1 MAAPA
6 FALGDIALFE
16 RPVDFVT
23 PFRFGAV
30 TVERAHQAFVRVEIV
45 LADGRRGIGGT
56 AELMV
61 PKWFDKRP
69 HLSPE
74 ATVDELRQA
83 LMLARGLY
91 VTSGRQ
97 DTAFGHHGA
106 CYPAHMAAAAAAG
119 VPALAAAFGPAQ
131 IDKAILDALLRAL
144 GMDVFTGFSGNVMG
158 LDARLTPDLDAGQIT
173 AFLSARRPLPQ
184 VALRHTVGMADPLT
198 GPGGLE
204 AIVEETGARYFK
216 LKLSGDVAADVA
228 RLGAIWLV
236 LESVEGARASLDANE
251 QYADLASLRVL
262 LARLSTDAALRPL
275 FHRLLYLEQPLP
287 RDLTLEMPLDGL
299 GADLPL
305 IIDEADDT
313 YGAFPAARALG
324 YGGVSSKSCKGLYKS
339 LLNGARART
348 FGGFLTGED
357 LTCQAG
363 LAVQQDTALAAFLGL
378 QHVERNGH
386 HYAPGFGIA
395 PVAEAERF
403 AAAHPD
409 FYEASAAGPRLA
421 IRDGVLETGGL
432 GVPGF
437 ASAVL
442 PDWDS
447 LSPLAMAVAE
457 APLREGAL
465 S

>member
-6 FALGDIALFE
+6 FAISDIALFE
-16 RPVDFVT
+16 RPVDFIT

-30 TVERAHQAFVRVEIV
+30 TVERASQAFVRAEIV
-45 LADGRRGIGGT
+45 LPDGRRGIGGT

-69 HLSPE
+69 HLSPD

-91 VTSGRQ
+91 VASGRP
-97 DTAFGHHGA
+97 DTAFGHHAA
-106 CYPAHMAAAAAAG
+106 CYPVHMAAAG
-119 VPALAAAFGPAQ
+119 GMPALAAAFGPAQ

-144 GMDVFTGFSGNVMG
+144 DLDVFTGFSANVMG
-158 LDARLTPDLDAGQIT
+158 LDARLAPDLDAGQIT
-173 AFLSARRPLPQ
+173 AFLASRRPLPQ
-184 VALRHTVGMADPLT
+184 VALRHTVGMADPLDGPDGLAAIIAAT
-198 GPGGLE
+198 G
-204 AIVEETGARYFK
+204 VRYFK
-216 LKLSGDVAADVA
+216 LKLSGDVAQDVA
-228 RLGAIWLV
+228 RLAAIWQV
-236 LESVEGARASLDANE
+236 LQGVEGARASLDANE
-251 QYADLASLRVL
+251 QYADLAGLRTL
-262 LARLSTDAALRPL
+262 LTRLGSDDALRPL

-287 RDLTLEMPLDGL
+287 RDLTLETPLDGL

-305 IIDEADDT
+305 IIDEADDS

-324 YGGVSSKSCKGLYKS
+324 YGGVSSKSCKGIYKS
-339 LLNGARART
+339 LLNGARARI

-363 LAVQQDTALAAFLGL
+363 LAVQQDTALAALLGL
-378 QHVERNGH
+378 AHVERNGH
-386 HYAPGFGIA
+386 HYAPGFGVA

-403 AAAHPD
+403 AAAHPE
-409 FYEASAAGPRLA
+409 FYASGDGGPHLA
-421 IRDGVLETGGL
+421 IRAGMLETGGL
-432 GVPGF
+432 AVPGF

-447 LSPLAMAVAE
+447 LSPLAMAPAA
-457 APLREGAL
+457 APPTEGAL
-465 S
+465 P

>member
-6 FALGDIALFE
+6 FTISDIALFE

-30 TVERAHQAFVRVEIV
+30 TVERASQAFARVEII
-45 LADGRRGIGGT
+45 LADGRRAIGGT

-69 HLSPE
+69 HLSPD
-74 ATVDELRQA
+74 ATVDELRHA

-91 VTSGRQ
+91 LASGRH
-97 DTAFGHHGA
+97 DTAFGHHAA
-106 CYPAHMAAAAAAG
+106 CYPVHMAAAVG
-119 VPALAAAFGPAQ
+119 GMPALAAAFGPAQ

-144 GMDVFTGFSGNVMG
+144 GLDVFTGFGANVMG
-158 LDARLTPDLDAGQIT
+158 LDARLTPDLSAEQIT
-173 AFLSARRPLPQ
+173 AVLAARRPLAQ
-184 VALRHTVGMADPLT
+184 VAVRHTVGMADPLD
-198 GPGGLE
+198 GPDGLA
-204 AIVEETGARYFK
+204 AIIAETGARYFK
-216 LKLSGDVAADVA
+216 LKLSGDVVQDAA
-228 RLGAIWLV
+228 RLAAIWQV
-236 LESVEGARASLDANE
+236 VQGVEGVRASLDANE
-251 QYADLASLRVL
+251 QYADLDALRAL
-262 LARLSTDAALRPL
+262 LTRLGSDDALRPL

-287 RDLTLEMPLDGL
+287 RDLTLETSLDGL
-299 GADLPL
+299 SSDLPL
-305 IIDEADDT
+305 IIDEADDG

-386 HYAPGFGIA
+386 HYAPGFGA
-395 PVAEAERF
+395 TPVAEAERF

-409 FYEASAAGPRLA
+409 FYVTTAAGPRLA
-421 IRDGVLETGGL
+421 IRAGMLETGGL

-447 LSPLAMAVAE
+447 L
-457 APLREGAL
+457 APLRLPLAQARSPEGAL
-465 S
+465 P

>member
-1 MAAPA
+1 MDAPA
-6 FALGDIALFE
+6 FALRDITLFE
-16 RPVDFVT
+16 RPVEFVT

-45 LADGRRGIGGT
+45 LADGRRSIGGT

-74 ATVDELRQA
+74 ATVDELRGA
-83 LMLARGLY
+83 LALARAHYLA
-91 VTSGRQ
+91 TERRA
-97 DTAFGHHGA
+97 TAFGHHGA
-106 CYPAHMAAAAAAG
+106 CYPAHMAAATAAG
-119 VPALAAAFGPAQ
+119 LPALAAAFGPAQ
-131 IDKAILDALLRAL
+131 MDKAILDALLRAL
-144 GMDVFTGFSGNVMG
+144 GIDVFTGFSGNVMG
-158 LDARLTPDLDAGQIT
+158 LDARLTPDLSAEQIT
-173 AFLSARRPLPQ
+173 AFLAARRPLPQ
-184 VALRHTVGMADPLT
+184 VALRHTVGMADPLA
-198 GPGGLE
+198 GPGGLA
-204 AIVEETGARYFK
+204 AIVEETGARFFK
-216 LKLSGDVAADVA
+216 LKLSGDGAADAA
-228 RLGAIWLV
+228 RLAAIWQV
-236 LESVEGARASLDANE
+236 LEGVEGARASLDANE
-251 QYADLASLRVL
+251 QYADLASLRAL
-262 LARLSTDAALRPL
+262 LAQLSSDAALRPL

-287 RDLTLEMPLDGL
+287 RDLTLETPLDGL

-305 IIDEADDT
+305 IIDEADDS

-378 QHVERNGH
+378 AHVERNGH
-386 HYAPGFGIA
+386 HYAPGFGAA
-395 PVAEAERF
+395 PAAEAGRF

-409 FYEASAAGPRLA
+409 FYDTGAAGPRLA
-421 IRDGVLETGGL
+421 IHAGKLETGGL
-432 GVPGF
+432 GVAGF
-437 ASAVL
+437 ASAAL

-447 LSPLAMAVAE
+447 LSPLWTPNA
-457 APLREGAL
+457 APISRESL
-465 S
+465 LP